1 MPRGS
6 RAELKARK
14 EKEARADA
22 AAAANLEADWAEQKA
37 TDDAEDAEEDVE
49 EEEGPPSI
57 DPYEVL
63 GLEAEATADEVK
75 KAYRKLALK
84 HHPGLRLRQHHHQL

>member
-1 MPRGS
+1 MVS
-6 RAELKARK
+6 RRSKQRK
-14 EKEARADA
+14 EDEEVEEEMRQ
-22 AAAANLEADWAEQKA
+22 EEFV
-37 TDDAEDAEEDVE
+37 DDNEEDDID

-63 GLEAEATADEVK
+63 GVQTEATADDVK

-84 HHPGLRLRQHHHQL
+84 HHPGML